1 MRPRAPFAVSALA
14 LCAACSGCSCRR
26 SEAGTKGDAAW
37 YDAAP
42 LLVSLRPSARTGLEA
57 AAGVKALEDLPLY
70 DLTLAIDP
78 KSRTFDLDEE
88 IFFTNRES
96 APLGEIVLRLYA
108 NSTEGGT
115 STKKPLV
122 ALKKGSC
129 VIQSCTVNV
138 VAPSTLSVAPASPV
152 APGGRI
158 KIRLSLKGELDVI
171 DDDRTN
177 LFAQGIEG
185 MSLLGG
191 AEGGDYGLLAQGDG
205 ITSMANFYAVLA
217 RRRDGA
223 WERSDDSTVG
233 DLGSDEMSH
242 VRAHVDV
249 PEDFHVVTS
258 GVTIAEK
265 TSGSRRLVDANAAM
279 VRDFAVIASADLSFA
294 SAKVGDV
301 EVRAH
306 YLDTKDHPESPAG
319 RKVLDVATWALKDYE
334 SRFGAYPY
342 ADLDVVEAPLVGGA
356 GGVEFAGLVTVAS
369 MFYRPALPSS
379 GLGGMLSMLLPHSKP
394 ASATPG
400 EPGGAASPIDSMM
413 GSMLEFVT
421 AHEVAH
427 QFWHGLV
434 GSDSRVHPYLD
445 EGLAQYTAMMYLD
458 DRYGLERAEQDG
470 TLNVAMNYQ
479 AMRMLGKTDG
489 AVDQPAD
496 AFGGTLRYAGLVY
509 GKGPYVWRAIRKELG
524 DEKFF
529 KGVQSYVSK
538 NRLRVAPPRA
548 LVDELAAVEPT
559 LSARVQSIAV
569 HWLDESHGDEDL
581 GKLSLLD
588 VVGPAMGLDTSSMD
602 PMVKKLV
609 EDLLQGNGGLGAG
622 GGGLGDLG
630 NLDKMLDDLL
640 DDGD

>member
-1 MRPRAPFAVSALA
+1 MRRTSFFLLGALA
-14 LCAACSGCSCRR
+14 VCTACSGCSCRR
-26 SEAGTKGDAAW
+26 STAGTKGDAAW

-42 LLVSLRPSARTGLEA
+42 LLVSLRPSARTGLETA
-57 AAGVKALEDLPLY
+57 VGVAHLEDLPLY
-70 DLTLAIDP
+70 DLTLTLDP
-78 KSRTFDLDEE
+78 KARTFELEEE
-88 IFFTNRES
+88 IYFTNRES
-96 APLGEIVLRLYA
+96 SPLSEIVLRLYA
-108 NSTEGGT
+108 NSSEGGAAK
-115 STKKPLV
+115 TKSLV
-122 ALKKGSC
+122 SLEKGSC
-129 VIQSCTVNV
+129 VITSCAVHV
-138 VAPSTLSVAPASPV
+138 ESPSTLSITPGSPI
-152 APGGRI
+152 AAGGRI
-158 KIRLSLKGELDVI
+158 KIRLALHGSLDLI

-177 LFAQGIEG
+177 LFAQGIESL
-185 MSLLGG
+185 SLLGG

-205 ITSMANFYAVLA
+205 ISSMANFYAVLA

-223 WERSDDSTVG
+223 WERSDATTVG

-249 PEDFHVVTS
+249 PESFHVVTS
-258 GVTIAEK
+258 GVTVAEK
-265 TSGSRRLVDANAAM
+265 TSGGRRLVDANAAM
-279 VRDFAVIASADLSFA
+279 VRDFALISSADLTYA

-301 EVRAH
+301 EVRSH
-306 YLDTKDHPESPAG
+306 YLDTKDHPEWVAG
-319 RKVLDVATWALKDYE
+319 KKVLDVATWALKDYE
-334 SRFGAYPY
+334 SRFGEYPY

-369 MFYRPALPSS
+369 MFYRPALPAS
-379 GLGGMLSMLLPHSKP
+379 GFGGMLSMLLPHSKP
-394 ASATPG
+394 ASP
-400 EPGGAASPIDSMM
+400 SPIDSMM

-434 GSDSRVHPYLD
+434 GSDSRLHPYLD
-445 EGLAQYTAMMYLD
+445 EGLAQYTAIMYLD
-458 DRYGLERAEQDG
+458 DSYGPERAEQDG

-479 AMRMLGKTDG
+479 AMRMLGKSDG

-529 KGVQSYVSK
+529 EGVRNYVRK
-538 NRLRVAPPRA
+538 YRMRVAPPRA
-548 LVDELAAVEPT
+548 LVDELAAVQPT

-588 VVGPAMGLDTSSMD
+588 VVGPAMGLDTSSLD
-602 PMVKKLV
+602 PTVKKLV
-609 EDLLQGNGGLGAG
+609 EDLLQGDGSS
-622 GGGLGDLG
+622 GGLGDLG
-630 NLDKMLDDLL
+630 GLDHLLDDLL